1 MFSRYRVSL
10 ALIAGVAAG
19 WSVSWLVMYGVT
31 HFSGEASPGK
41 SIAPWIAMLY
51 STAFALSLMVPG
63 FVAGLVAARRGI
75 LMGAS
80 AASIHVCLDVL
91 SEAMVFAGRPGWSS
105 SDAARM
111 LLSVLMRHPA
121 SVIASGVAGG
131 CAELLR
137 SNTSLE
143 RTRER

>member
-1 MFSRYRVSL
+1 MFARYRMSL
-10 ALIAGVAAG
+10 ALVAGVAAG
-19 WSVSWLVMYGVT
+19 WSVSWLIMNAMTSY
-31 HFSGEASPGK
+31 SGDVSPGTVM
-41 SIAPWIAMLY
+41 APWIAMLY

-75 LMGAS
+75 LIGAS
-80 AASIHVCLDVL
+80 AAAILAGLEVL
-91 SEAMVFAGRPGWSS
+91 SEALALAGRPGWSVGDVS
-105 SDAARM
+105 RM

-121 SVIASGVAGG
+121 SIVASGVAGG

-143 RTRER
+143 RTRDR

>member
-1 MFSRYRVSL
+1 MFARYRMSL

-19 WSVSWLVMYGVT
+19 WSASWLIMNGVT
-31 HFSGEASPGK
+31 NFTGEASPGK

-75 LMGAS
+75 LIGAS
-80 AASIHVCLDVL
+80 AAAILACIDVL
-91 SEAMVFAGRPGWSS
+91 SEAMVFVGRPGWSS
-105 SDAARM
+105 SDVARM

-121 SVIASGVAGG
+121 SIIASGVAGG

-143 RTRER
+143 RTRDR

>member
-1 MFSRYRVSL
+1 
-10 ALIAGVAAG
+10 
-19 WSVSWLVMYGVT
+19 
-31 HFSGEASPGK
+31 
-41 SIAPWIAMLY
+41 MLY

-75 LMGAS
+75 LIGAS
-80 AASIHVCLDVL
+80 AAAILAGLDVL

-105 SDAARM
+105 SDVGRM

-121 SVIASGVAGG
+121 SIIASAVAGG